1 MTQGSSPGRS
11 VCQHCKLTGHTK
23 ETCYKLV
30 GYPAG
35 YFSKPKPT
43 EPRGRGKAAVHL
55 VQSLEYFRVAG
66 QDHTTGSDGPSVS
79 LVARGTG
86 KIGSSDQG
94 SHWQGVYEG
103 ETVSSG
109 SSLCRG
115 ETKEEC
121 PSCFDFDF

>member
-79 LVARGTG
+79 LVARG
-86 KIGSSDQG
+86 SSDQG